1 MHRPLALVL
10 ATTLASFGCAENT
23 APPDDTTLRMRVD
36 RDVGEGKNIFGGD
49 NFETQPTKPGEF
61 VAYTGWLGTD
71 DVVVLGAGPFISE
84 AMVINGQ
91 ECTGLDAPLGV
102 PPDEVVVDGAAA
114 GVVFVLPADV
124 ELPAAGVLSDL
135 GDVEFD
141 IRWPSYRVSVS
152 AADREAGA
160 VEGLDTYG
168 ADWAIVDELTAEA
181 NDQRFVR
188 R

>member
-1 MHRPLALVL
+1 MNRTLALTF
-10 ATTLASFGCAENT
+10 ATALASFGCAENT

-36 RDVGEGKNIFGGD
+36 RDVGEGKNIFGND

-61 VAYTGWLGTD
+61 VAYTGWLGSD
-71 DVVVLGAGPFISE
+71 DVVALSAGPFVSE

-91 ECTGLDAPLGV
+91 ECAGLDAPLGV
-102 PPDEVVVDGAAA
+102 PPDEFVVDGAAA
-114 GVVFVLPADV
+114 GVVLVVPADV
-124 ELPAAGVLSDL
+124 ELPEAGAVSDL
-135 GDVEFD
+135 GDIEFD
-141 IRWPSYRVSVS
+141 IRWPSYRVSVP

-181 NDQRFVR
+181 NDQRFIR